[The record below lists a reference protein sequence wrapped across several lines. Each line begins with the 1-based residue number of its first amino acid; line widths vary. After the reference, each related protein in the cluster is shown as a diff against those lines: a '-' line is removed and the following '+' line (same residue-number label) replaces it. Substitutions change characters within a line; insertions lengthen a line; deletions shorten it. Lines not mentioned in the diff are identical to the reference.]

1 MFFFIETFM
10 SGLPTR
16 NCSEVQMSLTETRI
30 TGSIQLGK
38 LRVSQALGSDG
49 LATVSAKIQT
59 LLC

>member
-1 MFFFIETFM
+1 
-10 SGLPTR
+10 
-16 NCSEVQMSLTETRI
+16 MSLTETRI